1 MYSGRVLGERSE
13 HGHAAFAYGSI
24 FCGFDTD
31 KGGFESADMR
41 YLIVRG
47 NDQYNGQ
54 YQKEES
60 TVR

>member
-47 NDQYNGQ
+47 NDEYNG
-54 YQKEES
+54 
-60 TVR
+60 